1 MVNDLVTILLCAVA
15 LLVLEDWSNR
25 PPKGKE
31 KVMDDEET

>member
-1 MVNDLVTILLCAVA
+1 MVNDLVTILLCVIA
-15 LLVLEDWSNR
+15 LMVLADYSRR